1 MSSGFTVLL
10 AATAHFLAIALA
22 LLAGYAT
29 YGREPRPPRAMPQLN
44 KAPDHLSPGEVAAL
58 DAEGQ
63 AGGRAWT
70 ATVLDLISRGVIV
83 GGAVAEISGDGT
95 SETGYGI
102 VRVNEGRNLLGHEEA
117 VRSLMAQVVKGGP
130 VARVDLRAAIRNAP
144 HSGDR
149 HVADFREGLRRRLTA
164 QAYAIVDAKTF
175 GWAVVAILS
184 VAAAMV
190 ILVLATI
197 HAVNGER
204 LAYVAFGVLAGSVG
218 GALLAGALARRPQ
231 LWVSRSDAGSRALGR
246 WDAYRSYLES
256 TLGDWKGDAIGVS
269 RGDRITAYALALG
282 LMSTAESS
290 WNQTLPRSLGE
301 RAPVA

>member
-1 MSSGFTVLL
+1 MSVLL
-10 AATAHFLAIALA
+10 AGFAHFVAIALA

-29 YGREPRPPRAMPQLN
+29 YGREPRPPRALQQMD
-44 KAPDHLSPGEVAAL
+44 KAPDDLSPGEVAAL

-83 GGAVAEISGDGT
+83 GGPVAEISGDGT

-102 VRVNEGRNLLGHEEA
+102 VRVNEGRNLLEHEEA
-117 VRSLMAQVVKGGP
+117 VRDLLAKVVGVGP

-144 HSGDR
+144 LSGDR
-149 HVADFREGLRRRLTA
+149 HVAAFREGLRRRLTA
-164 QAYAIVDAKTF
+164 QAYAIVDARTF

-184 VAAAMV
+184 VAAAMM

-197 HAVNGER
+197 YSVSGDR
-204 LAYVAFGVLAGSVG
+204 LAYVASGVLAGSIG
-218 GALLAGALARRPQ
+218 GALLAGALARRPR

-246 WDAYRSYLES
+246 WEAYRSYLES
-256 TLGDWKGDAIGVS
+256 TLGDWTSDAIGVS

-282 LMSTAESS
+282 LMPTAEDS
-290 WNQTLPRSLGE
+290 WSATLPRALGQ
-301 RAPVA
+301 RASVA